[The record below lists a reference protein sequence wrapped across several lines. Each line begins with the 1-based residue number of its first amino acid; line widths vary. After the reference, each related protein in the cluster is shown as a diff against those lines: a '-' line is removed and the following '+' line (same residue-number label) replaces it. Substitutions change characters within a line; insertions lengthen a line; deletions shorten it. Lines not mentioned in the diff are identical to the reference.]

1 MEEKT
6 KSHRTWKMAA
16 ATAAI
21 AVCYL
26 IAGRL
31 GLSVAAQHANVT
43 FVWPPAG
50 LALAALLLGGY
61 RLAPGVF
68 LGAFLVN
75 TLTSLQWPAVLA
87 IACGNTIEALL
98 GAFLLRKVLG
108 FQNAMERLRDVLGLI
123 VLGGLVSTTAA
134 ATIGVTSLCL
144 EGSASWASYS
154 SLWFEWW
161 VGDMLGIL
169 VLTPFLM
176 TWSDV
181 PHFLTTVWKA
191 PWKVLEVIGL
201 FALLIAA
208 AQGIFAGWL
217 DAHLASHLRSY
228 IFPLL
233 IWMAI
238 RFGPKGATAAT
249 LTVSAFAV
257 WGTLQGFGPFAGRTH
272 YEDLLFLQLFL
283 AVAVLTA
290 LPLAASISERKRGE
304 EVKSEFA
311 SMVSHE
317 LRTPLSSIKA
327 GIEVVLDGIDGP
339 VTEDQRKTLGIARN
353 NVVRLTRL
361 INNVLDYSKLESGK
375 MDVFFERTNMSQ
387 LIRETCDLMKL
398 AMQNKGI
405 SFSLDLPSEPL
416 FAVCD
421 PDKIKQVVINL
432 LDNAVKFTDKGGT
445 IVAGLRSSDRHV
457 LIDVKDTGI
466 GIKEEDQE
474 KIFEMF
480 GQASGKIKRRGS
492 GVGLAVCRLIVGQH
506 KGRILVDSRHGRGS
520 RLTVAFPDS
529 LPVKKKAVPLT

>member
-1 MEEKT
+1 MVEKA
-6 KSHRTWKMAA
+6 KSHRFWRMA
-16 ATAAI
+16 ATAA
-21 AVCYL
+21 AVAACYFV
-26 IAGRL
+26 AGRL

-75 TLTSLQWPAVLA
+75 IFTDARWPTVLA
-87 IACGNTIEALL
+87 IASGNTLEAVL
-98 GAFLLRKVLG
+98 GTLLLRNVLG
-108 FQNAMERLRDVLGLI
+108 FQYSMERLRDVLGLI
-123 VLGGLVSTTAA
+123 VLGGLVSTTTA
-134 ATIGVTSLCL
+134 ATIGVTSLFL
-144 EGSASWASYS
+144 EGSAPWADFSI
-154 SLWFEWW
+154 LWFEWW

-176 TWSDV
+176 TWSDA
-181 PHFLTTVWKA
+181 PHFLSVMWRA
-191 PWKVLEVIGL
+191 PWKVLEAIGL
-201 FALLIAA
+201 FAILIAA

-233 IWMAI
+233 IWAAI

-272 YEDLLFLQLFL
+272 YEGLLFLQLFL

-339 VTEDQRKTLGIARN
+339 VTEDQQKTLGIAKS
-353 NVVRLTRL
+353 NVARLTRL

-375 MDVFFERTNMSQ
+375 MDIFFERTNMSQ
-387 LIRETCDLMKL
+387 LIQETYDLMKL
-398 AMQNKGI
+398 AVQNKGI
-405 SFSLDLPSEPL
+405 SFRMELPSEPL

-421 PDKIKQVVINL
+421 ADKIKQVVINL
-432 LDNAVKFTDKGGT
+432 LDNAVKFTDAGGT
-445 IVAGLRSSDRHV
+445 IVVGLRTSDRQV

-506 KGRILVDSRHGRGS
+506 KGRIDVDSRQGRGS
-520 RLTVAFPDS
+520 RLTVVFPDS
-529 LPVKKKAVPLT
+529 LPEKKKAVPLK